1 MRWETPMQNPL
12 TIRRANEGDAD
23 EILRLIQCLAE
34 YEKEPEAV
42 KASQAD
48 ILRDGFGERPVFQT
62 LIAEIDGQVHGFAL
76 YFFTWSSWEGRST
89 LYLEDLFVEPV
100 ARGRGLGAR
109 LFKEL
114 AHIAV
119 QKSCARFEWSVL
131 DWNELARKFYHK
143 LGAKHMQGWLPY
155 RLDGQALKELARL

>member
-1 MRWETPMQNPL
+1 MQKPL
-12 TIRRANEGDAD
+12 TIRQANEGDVD
-23 EILRLIQCLAE
+23 EILRLIQGLAE
-34 YEKEPEAV
+34 YEEEPDAV

-48 ILRDGFGERPVFQT
+48 IRRDGFGERPVFQT
-62 LIAEIDGQVHGFAL
+62 LIAEIDGQAHGFAL

-89 LYLEDLFVEPV
+89 LYLEDLFVEPE
-100 ARGRGLGAR
+100 ARGRGLGTK

-114 AHIAV
+114 AHVAV

-131 DWNELARKFYHK
+131 DWNVLARNFYHK

-155 RLDGQALKELARL
+155 RLEGQALKELAKL

>member
-1 MRWETPMQNPL
+1 MQKPL
-12 TIRRANEGDAD
+12 TIRQANEGDVD
-23 EILRLIQCLAE
+23 EILRLIQGLAE
-34 YEKEPEAV
+34 YEEEPDAV

-48 ILRDGFGERPVFQT
+48 IRRDGFGERPVFQT
-62 LIAEIDGQVHGFAL
+62 LIAEIDGQAHGFAL

-89 LYLEDLFVEPV
+89 LYLEDLFVEPE
-100 ARGRGLGAR
+100 ARGRGLGAK

-114 AHIAV
+114 AHVAV

-131 DWNELARKFYHK
+131 DWNVLARNFYHK

-155 RLDGQALKELARL
+155 RLEGQALKELAKL